1 MTDRLDAAER
11 LAEGR
16 VAIEHT
22 QAYVRACQVLGY
34 EHPDLTS
41 HPSQIRDWFDS
52 EDGLDLRVLDRDCA
66 QLRAAGAAAGEG
78 LRIQQAQVADLTA
91 AWTGLGSDWAV
102 AFLQRHCDA
111 ANVIATEV
119 RAAAQRCESLRDNL
133 WYLLDSKVGTAIA
146 IDDRSLAQRPVWL
159 AAAAVVTAGTGVRST
174 AQQVVHGQMTPYVDN
189 DIRNDWLT
197 AMRSS
202 QAALGTAY
210 DMVNDR
216 MAAAPAAYF
225 DYPGD
230 LGPGFQPSQPA
241 PPSAPTPPGATTLS
255 SAPAVTAPAAL
266 LPSVATEPVSVPT
279 ASAPTASA
287 PTASAPPASP
297 MPPAPPLSDLGAAPG
312 DASAI
317 PTGADGLGGLGN
329 IGGGA
334 GGLGGLGGLAGR
346 IVDAMSGLLGSA
358 TDGPGDSAGLGDSVG
373 TDPFDEDSSDKDPFH
388 PDDQHDDADE
398 EREDPEDKHEAKVE
412 EAQPVN
418 TPPPADTPP
427 PPVDGSPPANEAAP
441 VAMPA
446 PAAAPAPPAAPPT
459 DGSTPCE
466 IAADQVPQAGR

>member
-1 MTDRLDAAER
+1 VADRLDVAER

-22 QAYVRACQVLGY
+22 QAYVRACQALGY

-41 HPSQIRDWFDS
+41 HPSQIRDCFDS

-66 QLRAAGAAAGEG
+66 ELRAAGAAALEG
-78 LRIQQAQVADLTA
+78 LRIQHAQVADLTA
-91 AWTGLGSDWAV
+91 AWTGLGSDSAV

-111 ANVIATEV
+111 ANMVATEV

-146 IDDRSLAQRPVWL
+146 IDDRSLAQRSAWL
-159 AAAAVVTAGTGVRST
+159 AAAAVVTAGAAERST
-174 AQQVVHGQMTPYVDN
+174 AQQVVREQMTPYVDN

-202 QAALGTAY
+202 LAAFGTAY

-225 DYPGD
+225 EFPGD
-230 LGPGFQPSQPA
+230 LGPGFQPSQPV
-241 PPSAPTPPGATTLS
+241 PPSAPTLS
-255 SAPAVTAPAAL
+255 SAPAVTAPAAA
-266 LPSVATEPVSVPT
+266 LPGVAADAAPVPT
-279 ASAPTASA
+279 ASAPA
-287 PTASAPPASP
+287 PTP
-297 MPPAPPLSDLGAAPG
+297 MPPVSPLSDLGAALG

-317 PTGADGLGGLGN
+317 PMGAGGLGGLGDLGGGAGGLGGLGDL
-329 IGGGA
+329 GGGA
-334 GGLGGLGGLAGR
+334 GGLGGLGGLASR

-358 TDGPGDSAGLGDSVG
+358 ADGLGDSAGLDDSAG
-373 TDPFDEDSSDKDPFH
+373 NDPFDEDSSDEDPFH
-388 PDDQHDDADE
+388 PDDEHDDADQ
-398 EREDPEDKHEAKVE
+398 ERDDPDDKHDAKVE

-418 TPPPADTPP
+418 APPPADTPP
-427 PPVDGSPPANEAAP
+427 PPADGPPPANAPAP
-441 VAMPA
+441 VATPA
-446 PAAAPAPPAAPPT
+446 PAAVPAPPAAPPT

-466 IAADQVPQAGR
+466 IAAEQVPQAGQ